1 MQVRVSRWGN
11 SLAVRLPK
19 QLAEQLGLAEGQAI
33 DLSIVDNEMKLKP
46 EVITRVPRYKLA
58 DLVAQMDP
66 ANVPELVDWGPD
78 VGAEII
84 DDDYSRGLIPDAK

>member
-19 QLAEQLGLAEGQAI
+19 QLAEQLGLAEGQNI
-33 DLSIVDNEMKLKP
+33 DLSIVDDEMKLKP
-46 EVITRVPRYKLA
+46 EPVARIPRYKLA
-58 DLVAQMDP
+58 DLVSQLDP
-66 ANVPELVDWGPD
+66 ANAPELVDWGPD